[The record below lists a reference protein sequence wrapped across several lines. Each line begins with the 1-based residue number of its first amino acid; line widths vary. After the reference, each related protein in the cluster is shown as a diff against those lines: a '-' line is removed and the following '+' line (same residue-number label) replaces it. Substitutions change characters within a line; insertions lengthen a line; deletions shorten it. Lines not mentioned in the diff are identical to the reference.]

1 MRTAGAEQAD
11 GRWTRRIGGS
21 IVRAH
26 STLTMHTDRM
36 EIDAAPVTASADTR
50 AQTIIIELLHDDA
63 RPPRRATQG
72 SAGYDLF
79 AYLRGRTIDCSDGTK
94 QWSIVAEVE
103 RDRCHVEL
111 PAGAMALVPLGFKA
125 RLPDGYEAQIR
136 PRSGTAFKKGLAIPN
151 APGTVDSD
159 FPDEW
164 RVIVRNATARPLTIE
179 HGERI
184 AQMVL
189 HRYEVLPFVR
199 GPVGQSTDR
208 AGGFGST
215 GH

>member
-1 MRTAGAEQAD
+1 MFALHILCDCMHATETVATEA
-11 GRWTRRIGGS
+11 
-21 IVRAH
+21 IV
-26 STLTMHTDRM
+26 
-36 EIDAAPVTASADTR
+36 
-50 AQTIIIELLHDDA
+50 IELLHDDA
-63 RPPRRATQG
+63 EPPRRATQG

-79 AYLRGRTIDCSDGTK
+79 AYLTERVIDCSDGTR
-94 QWSIVAEVE
+94 QWKAPAESTDGGYRITLASGV
-103 RDRCHVEL
+103 
-111 PAGAMALVPLGFKA
+111 MALIPTGFKA
-125 RLPDGYEAQIR
+125 RLPVGFEAQLR
-136 PRSGTAFKKGLAIPN
+136 PRSGAAFKKGLGIPN

-164 RVIVRNATARPLTIE
+164 RVIVRNMTDATLTIE

-189 HRYEVLPFVR
+189 QRYEVLPFVA
-199 GPVGQSTDR
+199 GSVSISTER

>member
-1 MRTAGAEQAD
+1 MHRRQGELDD
-11 GRWTRRIGGS
+11 GRETSARLEFASMPIEQTEQTLGHSHATDNGS
-21 IVRAH
+21 AREAIV
-26 STLTMHTDRM
+26 
-36 EIDAAPVTASADTR
+36 
-50 AQTIIIELLHDDA
+50 IELLHEDA
-63 RPPRRATQG
+63 QRPRRATQG

-79 AYLRGRTIDCSDGTK
+79 AYLRERTIDCSDGTR
-94 QWSIVAEVE
+94 QWQIPAESTNGSSRVT
-103 RDRCHVEL
+103 L
-111 PAGAMALVPLGFKA
+111 AAGAMALIPLGFKA
-125 RLPDGYEAQIR
+125 HLPLGYEAQIR
-136 PRSGTAFKKGLAIPN
+136 PRSGAAFKKGLGIPN

-164 RVIVRNATARPLTIE
+164 RVIVRNTTSQPLAIE

-189 HRYEVLPFVR
+189 QRYEVLPFVA
-199 GPVGQSTDR
+199 GSVTISTER